1 MNNYRFP
8 HSDLRYTAAVM
19 LLVPSLRLF
28 PILSARFAGKCGW
41 LSAFAAFPILVFY
54 SGFLSV
60 FMNGRGNGEGMAEIV
75 IRRLG
80 KHLGFA
86 ALLISALWFTLYCAF
101 LLRAGADRLITTI
114 YTGSSYTFFAVI
126 TGVAAFIAVLGA
138 PRNIVR
144 TSRMVFPAVF
154 FILILILIIALR
166 GADAEKL
173 LPITSADIVPALKG
187 GISAV
192 DVTSCVMY
200 AVCFLEC
207 DCDREKGRFSEY
219 TLWSLFAVLFLSAIS
234 AAIVGN
240 FGAAL
245 TARLTRPFF
254 SLVRNLVFF
263 NTIERMEAF
272 AAALWIL
279 PDFISVS
286 VFLCSA
292 QHCLRLALGFETDY
306 KGEHFTVLSD
316 GRIYIWLCACA
327 AISLAVII
335 APDADSLILWSEHI
349 IPAVNLIY
357 AFAFLPIIYIV
368 GNCRE
373 KRKHI
378 DP

>member
-1 MNNYRFP
+1 MNNYRFS
-8 HSDLRYTAAVM
+8 HYDLRYTAAVM

-28 PILSARFAGKCGW
+28 PTLSARYAGDACW
-41 LSAFAAFPILVFY
+41 LSALTVLPVLIFY
-54 SGFLSV
+54 SWFLSL
-60 FMNGRGNGEGMAEIV
+60 FMHGRGNGEGMAEI
-75 IRRLG
+75 IMRMLG
-80 KHLGFA
+80 KRLGFA
-86 ALLISALWFTLYCAF
+86 ALIISALWFTLYCAF

-114 YTGSSYTFFAVI
+114 YTGSSHAFFAVI
-126 TGVAAFIAVLGA
+126 TGIAAFIAVLGA

-144 TSRMVFPAVF
+144 TARMIFPAVF

-173 LPITSADIVPALKG
+173 LPITSDDIVPVLKG

-192 DVTSCVMY
+192 DVISCVMY

-219 TLWSLFAVLFLSAIS
+219 ALWSVFAVLLLSAIS

-279 PDFISVS
+279 PDFVS
-286 VFLCSA
+286 AGVFLFSA

-306 KGEHFTVLSD
+306 KGEHFTSLSD
-316 GRIYIWLCACA
+316 GRFYIWLCACA
-327 AISLAVII
+327 AISTAVLLAPNTE
-335 APDADSLILWSEHI
+335 ALTQWSERI
-349 IPAVNLIY
+349 IPTVNIAY
-357 AFAFLPIIYIV
+357 AFLFLPLIYIV
-368 GNCRE
+368 GKCMENKKQR
-373 KRKHI
+373 
-378 DP
+378 